1 ADRALQQES
10 YVAPGTETERLLA
23 GVWQE
28 VLGIERVGV
37 TDNFFHLGGHSL
49 AASRLVA
56 RINTGWKINFPV
68 IELYRHPV
76 VGLLAGFIDKNIEN
90 IRVENRLDTDIPCR
104 GQLDSAPL
112 SFPQKDLWYLFK
124 NTGLSAAYNICS
136 ALSLKGDVDVHKAR
150 AAIDF
155 LLHRHSSL
163 RSYIGERDEGPVQ
176 IFSTDKLTCF
186 EYAESEIDY
195 SGWEDAAILGSSYVK
210 EYIKAFSNRPFDI
223 HTPPLIRV
231 KLFKLTSNLA
241 LFLIN
246 IHHIISDLWSMEL
259 LIADFCSF
267 YNEPQVELKN
277 SISPVA
283 HYSDFSTWQHSDVA
297 HQLFFKQEQYWRKN
311 LDGLPPRL
319 NLPYDNQAPADS
331 FSEHGKVLRF
341 TLPNV
346 DVSSIKGFIA
356 EEQISLFMVLMSA
369 YAVTLSHYSGQ
380 SDIII
385 GTDHANRNGKN
396 MDNVV
401 GFFINQLAIRVNV
414 DATKSFADLLLQVKE
429 KAIEAYDNKDIPFN
443 QLLKNLNVKR
453 EKGYSP
459 LFQTKLVLYNTQE
472 NEINVNGVDVS
483 FVEPEVETAKFDVM
497 LSIKER
503 DGLLSI
509 DVQYKT
515 SRFKPETI
523 SNLVKCF
530 EETLNQAISNLHSP
544 ISVLLSRLALTFPT
558 TNTMNIDRAAAQAKS
573 MFSKFKKNRE
583 EIN

>member
-1 ADRALQQES
+1 
-10 YVAPGTETERLLA
+10 
-23 GVWQE
+23 
-28 VLGIERVGV
+28 ERVGV

-56 RINTGWKINFPV
+56 RINSAWKINFPV

-76 VGLLAGFIDKNIEN
+76 VGLLAGFIDKNIEH
-90 IRVENRLDTDIPCR
+90 IRAENMLDTDIPCL
-104 GQLDSAPL
+104 GQLESAPL
-112 SFPQKDLWYLFK
+112 SFPQQDLWYLFK

-136 ALSLKGDVDVHKAR
+136 ALSLKGHVDVNKAR

-155 LLHRHSSL
+155 LLHRHNSL
-163 RSYIGERDEGPVQ
+163 RSYIDERDEGPIQV
-176 IFSTDKLTCF
+176 FSTEKLSCF

-195 SGWEDAAILGSSYVK
+195 AGWEDAAILGSSYVK

-223 HTPPLIRV
+223 YTPPLIRF
-231 KLFKLTSNLA
+231 KLLRLTSNLS
-241 LFLIN
+241 LFLLN

-259 LIADFCSF
+259 LITDFCSF
-267 YNEPQVELKN
+267 YNEPQLELKN

-297 HQLFFKQEQYWRKN
+297 HQLFIKQEQYWKKN
-311 LDGLPPRL
+311 LDGFPPRL
-319 NLPYDNQAPADS
+319 NLPYDNPAPADS
-331 FSEHGKVLRF
+331 LSEQGKVLRF
-341 TLPNV
+341 ELPNV
-346 DVSSIKGFIA
+346 DVSSIKDFIA
-356 EEQISLFMVLMSA
+356 EEKISLFMVLMSA

-401 GFFINQLAIRVNV
+401 GFFINQLAIRINV
-414 DATKSFADLLLQVKE
+414 DATKSFADLLLQVKD
-429 KAIEAYDNKDIPFN
+429 KAIEAYDNKDVPFN
-443 QLLKNLNVKR
+443 RLLKNLNVKR

-483 FVEPEVETAKFDVM
+483 FVEPEIATAKFDLM
-497 LSIKER
+497 FSIKER

-523 SNLVKCF
+523 NHMIKCF
-530 EETLNQAISNLHSP
+530 EATLVQAIGNLHSP
-544 ISVLLSRLALTFPT
+544 ISGLLSKLVLSFPT
-558 TNTMNIDRAAAQAKS
+558 TDAMNVGRAAAQAKN
-573 MFSKFKKNRE
+573 MFEKFKKIEKRL
-583 EIN
+583 IK